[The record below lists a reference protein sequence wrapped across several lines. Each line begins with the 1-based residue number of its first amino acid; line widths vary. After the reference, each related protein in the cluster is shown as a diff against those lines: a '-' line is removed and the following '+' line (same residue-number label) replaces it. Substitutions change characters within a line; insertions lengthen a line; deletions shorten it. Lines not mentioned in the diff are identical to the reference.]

1 MPEKKLKVG
10 RIKWSTYDPGIQ
22 AVRGIIETYDDSE
35 QELPFMIKQEAA
47 PYKYQEGQM
56 VQYVKKEDGI
66 IPKADDIDV
75 V

>member
-10 RIKWSTYDPGIQ
+10 RIKWSTYDPDIQ
-22 AVRGIIETYDDSE
+22 AIRGIIETYDEIEKD
-35 QELPFMIKQEAA
+35 LPFMVKQEAS

-56 VQYVKKEDGI
+56 VQYVKKDDGI
-66 IPKADDIDV
+66 IPQAEDIDV